1 MPSVAARRSNA
12 LLSVD
17 ASKAADLSTMPG
29 RMVPLATGFESGHSI
44 ESARRALATRLQAA
58 GIEEPS
64 LDARLL
70 VGAALGLDLTGL
82 VTQAARRFT
91 PEEAK
96 RLEGYARRRLA
107 HEPVAR
113 ILGTREFWG
122 LPFRLSEATLV
133 PRPDTE
139 TVVEL
144 ALEIFRERAIAGR
157 RPRIAD
163 IGTGSGAILLA
174 LLHEIPEAVGVG
186 TDLSL
191 TALHTARSNAAA
203 LGLADRAAFVACSYA
218 SALAGPFD
226 LIVSNP
232 PYIPSAEIPK
242 LDVEVRAHDPHL
254 ALDGG
259 NDGYDAYR
267 ALIPQAA
274 ERLLPGGALIVEAG
288 QGQARTIETLM
299 AVATLS
305 IDRPPRADLAGIL
318 RAVSARKM
326 PP

>member
-1 MPSVAARRSNA
+1 MLAARLRS
-12 LLSVD
+12 
-17 ASKAADLSTMPG
+17 
-29 RMVPLATGFESGHSI
+29 
-44 ESARRALATRLQAA
+44 A
-58 GIEEPS
+58 GLDEAE
-64 LDARLL
+64 LDARILL
-70 VGAALGLDLTGL
+70 GAVFDLDLTGL
-82 VTQAARRFT
+82 ITQAARPLSET
-91 PEEAK
+91 EAMQ
-96 RLEGYARRRLA
+96 LAAYAQRRIDG
-107 HEPVAR
+107 EPIAR

-122 LPFRLSEATLV
+122 LPLRLSEATLV

-139 TVVEL
+139 TVVER
-144 ALEIFRERAIAGR
+144 ALELFREQRLSR
-157 RPRIAD
+157 PPRIAD

-174 LLHEIPEAVGVG
+174 LLHEIPDAFGVG

-191 TALHTARSNAAA
+191 TALCTARSNAAA

-218 SALAGPFD
+218 AALAGPFD

-242 LDVEVRAHDPHL
+242 LDIEVRAHDPHL

-267 ALIPQAA
+267 ALIPQAS

-299 AVATLS
+299 TAAALS
-305 IDRPPRADLAGIL
+305 IDRLPKADLAGVP

>member
-1 MPSVAARRSNA
+1 MA
-12 LLSVD
+12 
-17 ASKAADLSTMPG
+17 
-29 RMVPLATGFESGHSI
+29 PLATSFDSGHSI
-44 ESARRALATRLQAA
+44 ESARRALAARLQSA
-58 GIEEPS
+58 GIEGPS

-82 VTQAARRFT
+82 ITQAARHLT
-91 PEEAK
+91 PGEAE
-96 RLEGYARRRLA
+96 RLEAYVQRRLA

-113 ILGTREFWG
+113 ILGMREFWG
-122 LPFRLSEATLV
+122 LPLRLSEATLV

-144 ALEIFRERAIAGR
+144 ALENFRELKIPGR
-157 RPRIAD
+157 RSRIAD

-174 LLHEIPEAVGVG
+174 LLHEIPDAFGIG

-191 TALHTARSNAAA
+191 TALGTAKGNAAA
-203 LGLADRAAFVACSYA
+203 LDLADRAGFVACSYA
-218 SALAGPFD
+218 AALSGPFD

-242 LDVEVRAHDPHL
+242 LDIEVRAHDPHL

-274 ERLLPGGALIVEAG
+274 GLLVPGGALIVEAG
-288 QGQARTIETLM
+288 LGQARNIETLM
-299 AVATLS
+299 TAAGLS
-305 IDRPPRADLAGIL
+305 PDRPAKADLGGIP

>member
-1 MPSVAARRSNA
+1 MSN
-12 LLSVD
+12 
-17 ASKAADLSTMPG
+17 PF
-29 RMVPLATGFESGHSI
+29 TGQSI
-44 ESARRALATRLQAA
+44 ESARRALAAQLRSARLDEA
-58 GIEEPS
+58 E
-64 LDARLL
+64 LDARILIS
-70 VGAALGLDLTGL
+70 AALGLDLTGL
-82 VTQAARRFT
+82 VTQAARLLT
-91 PEEAK
+91 ATEAS
-96 RLEGYARRRLA
+96 RLA
-107 HEPVAR
+107 QHAQRRIAGEPVSR

-144 ALEIFRERAIAGR
+144 ALEILRERQASHP
-157 RPRIAD
+157 PRIAD

-174 LLHEIPEAVGVG
+174 LLHEIPDAFGVG
-186 TDLSL
+186 TDLSQN
-191 TALHTARSNAAA
+191 ALMTARDNAAA

-218 SALAGPFD
+218 AALGGPFD

-242 LDVEVRAHDPHL
+242 LSVEVREHDPHL

-267 ALIPQAA
+267 ALIPQAS
-274 ERLLPGGALIVEAG
+274 ERLAPGGALVVEAG
-288 QGQARTIETLM
+288 QGQAQNIETLM
-299 AVATLS
+299 RAAALS
-305 IDRPPRADLAGIL
+305 LDRSPKADLAGIL

>member
-1 MPSVAARRSNA
+1 MSN
-12 LLSVD
+12 
-17 ASKAADLSTMPG
+17 PF
-29 RMVPLATGFESGHSI
+29 TGQSI
-44 ESARRALATRLQAA
+44 ESARRALATRLQSA

-82 VTQAARRFT
+82 ITQAARYLA
-91 PEEAK
+91 PEEAV
-96 RLEGYARRRLA
+96 RLEAYAQRRLA

-113 ILGTREFWG
+113 ILGMREFWG

-144 ALEIFRERAIAGR
+144 ALEIFRERTIAGR

-174 LLHEIPEAVGVG
+174 LLHEIPEAFGVG

-191 TALHTARSNAAA
+191 TALGTARGNAAA
-203 LGLADRAAFVACSYA
+203 LGLAGRAAFVACSYA
-218 SALAGPFD
+218 SALQGPFD

-232 PYIPSAEIPK
+232 PYIPAGEIPK
-242 LDVEVRAHDPHL
+242 LSIEVREHDPHL

-274 ERLLPGGALIVEAG
+274 ERLVPGGALVVEAG
-288 QGQARTIETLM
+288 QGQAADIETLM
-299 AVATLS
+299 TAAALTV
-305 IDRPPRADLAGIL
+305 DRPPRADLGGIP

>member
-1 MPSVAARRSNA
+1 MA
-12 LLSVD
+12 
-17 ASKAADLSTMPG
+17 
-29 RMVPLATGFESGHSI
+29 PLATGFESGHSI
-44 ESARRALATRLQAA
+44 ESARRALAARLQSA
-58 GIEEPS
+58 GIEEAG

-70 VGAALGLDLTGL
+70 VGAALDLDLTGL
-82 VTQAARRFT
+82 VTQAARRLT
-91 PEEAK
+91 PDEAL
-96 RLEGYARRRLA
+96 RLEGYAQRRLA

-113 ILGTREFWG
+113 IVGAREFWG
-122 LPFRLSEATLV
+122 LLLRLSEATLV

-144 ALEIFRERAIAGR
+144 ALEIFRELKISGR

-174 LLHEIPEAVGVG
+174 LLHEIPAAFGVG

-191 TALHTARSNAAA
+191 TALGTAKGNATA
-203 LGLADRAAFVACSYA
+203 LGLADRATFVACSYA
-218 SALAGPFD
+218 AALRGPFD

-232 PYIPSAEIPK
+232 PYIPAGEIPK
-242 LDVEVRAHDPHL
+242 LSIEVREHDPHL

-274 ERLLPGGALIVEAG
+274 ERLAPGGALIVEAG
-288 QGQARTIETLM
+288 QGQSGTIETLM
-299 AVATLS
+299 AAAALS
-305 IDRPPRADLAGIL
+305 MDRPPKADLAGVL

>member
-1 MPSVAARRSNA
+1 MAAQLR
-12 LLSVD
+12 
-17 ASKAADLSTMPG
+17 
-29 RMVPLATGFESGHSI
+29 
-44 ESARRALATRLQAA
+44 SARLDEA
-58 GIEEPS
+58 E
-64 LDARLL
+64 LDARILIS
-70 VGAALGLDLTGL
+70 AALGLDLTGL
-82 VTQAARRFT
+82 VTQAARLLT
-91 PEEAK
+91 ATEAS
-96 RLEGYARRRLA
+96 RLA
-107 HEPVAR
+107 QHAQRRIAGEPVSR

-144 ALEIFRERAIAGR
+144 ALEILRERQASHP
-157 RPRIAD
+157 PRIAD

-174 LLHEIPEAVGVG
+174 LLHEIPDAFGVG
-186 TDLSL
+186 TDLSQN
-191 TALHTARSNAAA
+191 ALMTARDNAAA

-218 SALAGPFD
+218 AALGGPFD

-242 LDVEVRAHDPHL
+242 LSVEVREHDPHL

-267 ALIPQAA
+267 ALIPQAS
-274 ERLLPGGALIVEAG
+274 ERLAPGGALVVEAG
-288 QGQARTIETLM
+288 QGQAQNIETLM
-299 AVATLS
+299 RAAALS
-305 IDRPPRADLAGIL
+305 LDRSPKADLAGIL

>member
-1 MPSVAARRSNA
+1 MSN
-12 LLSVD
+12 
-17 ASKAADLSTMPG
+17 PF
-29 RMVPLATGFESGHSI
+29 TGQSI
-44 ESARRALATRLQAA
+44 EGARRALAARLRSARFDEA
-58 GIEEPS
+58 E
-64 LDARLL
+64 LDARILISA
-70 VGAALGLDLTGL
+70 VLGLDLTGL
-82 VTQAARRFT
+82 ITQAGRPLTAA
-91 PEEAK
+91 EAS
-96 RLEGYARRRLA
+96 RLA
-107 HEPVAR
+107 QHAERRIAGEPVAR
-113 ILGTREFWG
+113 ILGMREFWG

-144 ALEIFRERAIAGR
+144 ALEVFRERPTPH
-157 RPRIAD
+157 PRIAD
-163 IGTGSGAILLA
+163 LGTGSGAILLA
-174 LLHEIPEAVGVG
+174 LLHEIPDAFGVG
-186 TDLSL
+186 TDLSQN
-191 TALHTARSNAAA
+191 ALRTARDNAAA

-218 SALAGPFD
+218 AALRGPFD

-242 LDVEVRAHDPHL
+242 LSIEVREHDPHL

-274 ERLLPGGALIVEAG
+274 ERLSPAGAVIVEAG
-288 QGQARTIETLM
+288 QGQAQNIETLM
-299 AVATLS
+299 RGAALS
-305 IDRPPRADLAGIL
+305 IDRPPKTDLAGIP

>member
-1 MPSVAARRSNA
+1 MSN
-12 LLSVD
+12 
-17 ASKAADLSTMPG
+17 PF
-29 RMVPLATGFESGHSI
+29 TGQSI
-44 ESARRALATRLQAA
+44 ESARRTLATQLRPAQRDEAD
-58 GIEEPS
+58 
-64 LDARLL
+64 LDARILL
-70 VGAALGLDLTGL
+70 GAVLGLDLTGL
-82 VTQAARRFT
+82 IAQAARSLT
-91 PEEAK
+91 DAEAS
-96 RLEGYARRRLA
+96 RLA
-107 HEPVAR
+107 QHAQRRIAGEPVAR

-144 ALEIFRERAIAGR
+144 ALEILREQKAPYP
-157 RPRIAD
+157 PRIAD

-174 LLHEIPEAVGVG
+174 LLHEIPDAFGVA

-191 TALHTARSNAAA
+191 TALTTARDNATA
-203 LGLADRAAFVACSYA
+203 LGLADRAAFIACSYA
-218 SALAGPFD
+218 AALSGPFD

-242 LDVEVRAHDPHL
+242 LSIEVREHDPHL

-267 ALIPQAA
+267 ALIPQAS
-274 ERLLPGGALIVEAG
+274 ERLAPGGALIVEAG
-288 QGQARTIETLM
+288 QGQAGNIETLM
-299 AVATLS
+299 AAAALVV
-305 IDRPPRADLAGIL
+305 DRPPKADLAGIP

>member
-1 MPSVAARRSNA
+1 MSN
-12 LLSVD
+12 
-17 ASKAADLSTMPG
+17 
-29 RMVPLATGFESGHSI
+29 PLKGHSI
-44 ESARRALATRLQAA
+44 ESARRLLAARLRSA
-58 GIEEPS
+58 GLDEAE
-64 LDARLL
+64 LDARILL
-70 VGAALGLDLTGL
+70 GAVFDLDLTGL
-82 VTQAARRFT
+82 ITQAARPLSET
-91 PEEAK
+91 EAMQ
-96 RLEGYARRRLA
+96 LAAYAQRRIDG
-107 HEPVAR
+107 EPIAR

-122 LPFRLSEATLV
+122 LPLRLSEATLV

-139 TVVEL
+139 TVVER
-144 ALEIFRERAIAGR
+144 ALELFREQRLSR
-157 RPRIAD
+157 PPRIAD

-174 LLHEIPEAVGVG
+174 LLHEIPDAFGVG

-191 TALHTARSNAAA
+191 TALCTARSNAAA

-218 SALAGPFD
+218 AALAGPFD

-242 LDVEVRAHDPHL
+242 LDIEVRAHDPHL

-267 ALIPQAA
+267 ALIPQAS

-299 AVATLS
+299 TAAALS
-305 IDRPPRADLAGIL
+305 IDRLPKADLAGVP

>member
-1 MPSVAARRSNA
+1 
-12 LLSVD
+12 
-17 ASKAADLSTMPG
+17 
-29 RMVPLATGFESGHSI
+29 MVPLATDSGHSI
-44 ESARRALATRLQAA
+44 ESARRALAARLQAA
-58 GIEEPS
+58 GIEEPG

-70 VGAALGLDLTGL
+70 VGAAVELDLTAM
-82 VTQAARRFT
+82 VTQAARRLT
-91 PEEAK
+91 PDEAA
-96 RLEGYARRRLA
+96 RLEGYAQRRLA

-113 ILGTREFWG
+113 IFGAREFWG

-144 ALEIFRERAIAGR
+144 ALEIFREFRVSGG

-174 LLHEIPEAVGVG
+174 LLHEIPEAFGVG
-186 TDLSL
+186 TDVSL
-191 TALHTARSNAAA
+191 TALNTARDNAAT
-203 LGLADRAAFVACSYA
+203 LGLSGRAAFVACSYA
-218 SALAGPFD
+218 AALQGPFD

-242 LDVEVRAHDPHL
+242 LSIEVREHDPHL

-267 ALIPQAA
+267 TLIPQAA
-274 ERLLPGGALIVEAG
+274 ERLAAGGALIVEAG
-288 QGQARTIETLM
+288 QGQAWNIETLM
-299 AVATLS
+299 GAAALS
-305 IDRPPRADLAGIL
+305 VDRPPKADLGGIL

>member
-1 MPSVAARRSNA
+1 
-12 LLSVD
+12 
-17 ASKAADLSTMPG
+17 
-29 RMVPLATGFESGHSI
+29 MVPLATDSGHSI
-44 ESARRALATRLQAA
+44 ESARRALAARLQAA
-58 GIEEPS
+58 GIEEPG

-70 VGAALGLDLTGL
+70 VGAAVELDLTAM
-82 VTQAARRFT
+82 VTQAARRLT
-91 PEEAK
+91 PEEAA
-96 RLEGYARRRLA
+96 RLEGYAQRRLA

-113 ILGTREFWG
+113 ILGAREFWG

-144 ALEIFRERAIAGR
+144 ALEIFREFRISGR

-174 LLHEIPEAVGVG
+174 LLHEIPEAFGVG
-186 TDLSL
+186 TDVSL
-191 TALHTARSNAAA
+191 TALSTARDNAAA
-203 LGLADRAAFVACSYA
+203 LGLSGRAAFVACSYA
-218 SALAGPFD
+218 AALQGPFD

-242 LDVEVRAHDPHL
+242 LSIEVREHDPHL

-267 ALIPQAA
+267 ILIPQAA
-274 ERLLPGGALIVEAG
+274 ERLAAGGALIVEAG
-288 QGQARTIETLM
+288 QGQARNIETLM
-299 AVATLS
+299 GGAALS
-305 IDRPPRADLAGIL
+305 VDRPLKADLGGIL

>member
-1 MPSVAARRSNA
+1 
-12 LLSVD
+12 
-17 ASKAADLSTMPG
+17 
-29 RMVPLATGFESGHSI
+29 MVPLATGFESGHSI

-58 GIEEPS
+58 GIEEAS

>member
-1 MPSVAARRSNA
+1 
-12 LLSVD
+12 
-17 ASKAADLSTMPG
+17 
-29 RMVPLATGFESGHSI
+29 MVPLATGFESGYSI
-44 ESARRALATRLQAA
+44 ESARRTLTTRLQAA

-82 VTQAARRFT
+82 ITQAARHLT
-91 PEEAK
+91 PEETA
-96 RLEGYARRRLA
+96 RLEGYAQRRLA

-144 ALEIFRERAIAGR
+144 ALEIFREGQIAGR

-174 LLHEIPEAVGVG
+174 LLHEIPEAFGVG

-191 TALHTARSNAAA
+191 TALRTARSNAAT

-218 SALAGPFD
+218 SALHGPFD

-232 PYIPSAEIPK
+232 PYIPAGEIPK
-242 LDVEVRAHDPHL
+242 LSIEVREHDPHL

-274 ERLLPGGALIVEAG
+274 ERLVPGGALIVEAG

-299 AVATLS
+299 AASALL
-305 IDRPPRADLAGIL
+305 IDRPPKADLAGIL

>member
-1 MPSVAARRSNA
+1 MPRHDARVSN
-12 LLSVD
+12 
-17 ASKAADLSTMPG
+17 PFIG
-29 RMVPLATGFESGHSI
+29 QPI
-44 ESARRALATRLQAA
+44 EAARRALAAQLRSAQLDEA
-58 GIEEPS
+58 E
-64 LDARLL
+64 LDARILL
-70 VGAALGLDLTGL
+70 GAALGLDLTGL
-82 VTQAARRFT
+82 IAQATRALTEAEASLLAQYAQRRI
-91 PEEAK
+91 A
-96 RLEGYARRRLA
+96 G
-107 HEPVAR
+107 EPVAR
-113 ILGTREFWG
+113 ILGVREFWG
-122 LPFRLSEATLV
+122 LPLRLSEATLI

-139 TVVEL
+139 TVVER
-144 ALEIFRERAIAGR
+144 ALELFREQPTSH

-174 LLHEIPEAVGVG
+174 LLHEIPAAFGVG

-191 TALHTARSNAAA
+191 SALGAARSNAAA

-218 SALAGPFD
+218 AAISGPFD

-242 LDVEVRAHDPHL
+242 LSIEVREHDPHL

-274 ERLLPGGALIVEAG
+274 ERLAPGGALIVEAG
-288 QGQARTIETLM
+288 QGQARNIETLM
-299 AVATLS
+299 TAAALS
-305 IDRPPRADLAGIL
+305 VDRPPKADLAGIP